1 MFPRLLILF
10 IGIPLIELF
19 LFVQIG
25 RRIGLEPTIAIV
37 ILTGFLG
44 AVLTK
49 RQGLQVLAKYQKALA
64 EGRMPHAE
72 VIEGL
77 MILVAG
83 AVLLTPGFL
92 TDAIGFALLVPPVR
106 AVVRQF
112 AGRYLKDRV
121 NVSVTGM
128 GVNVGGTTG
137 SSGDAA
143 GAPRAKPISKPPSNG
158 PVIDVDAEVEVHD
171 VDKK

>member
-10 IGIPLIELF
+10 IGIPLIELV
-19 LFVQIG
+19 LFY
-25 RRIGLEPTIAIV
+25 RIGSLIGLGPTVATV

-44 AVLTK
+44 AALTK

-92 TDAIGFALLVPPVR
+92 TDAIGFAMLIPPVR
-106 AVVRQF
+106 AVIRQF
-112 AGRYLKDRV
+112 AGRYLKNRV

-128 GVNVGGTTG
+128 GVDLGAG
-137 SSGDAA
+137 SSPGNDPTA
-143 GAPRAKPISKPPSNG
+143 APRSKPPLNG
-158 PVIDVDAEVEVHD
+158 PVIDVEAEVEVHD
-171 VDKK
+171 ASKK

>member
-10 IGIPLIELF
+10 IGIPLIELV
-19 LFVQIG
+19 LFYQIG
-25 RRIGLEPTIAIV
+25 LRIGVPATIATV

-44 AVLTK
+44 AALTK

-92 TDAIGFALLVPPVR
+92 TDLIGFAMLVPPVR
-106 AVVRQF
+106 AVVRQI
-112 AGRYLKDRV
+112 AARYLKGRV
-121 NVSVTGM
+121 NVSVAGM
-128 GVNVGGTTG
+128 GVNVGGGNDTTG
-137 SSGDAA
+137 S
-143 GAPRAKPISKPPSNG
+143 PRPKPQSKPPIDG
-158 PVIDVDAEVEVHD
+158 PVIDVDAEVEVRD
-171 VDKK
+171 PAKK

>member
-10 IGIPLIELF
+10 IGIPLIELV
-19 LFVQIG
+19 LFY
-25 RRIGLEPTIAIV
+25 RIGSLIGLGPTVATV

-44 AVLTK
+44 AALTR

-92 TDAIGFALLVPPVR
+92 TDAIGFAMLIPPVR
-106 AVVRQF
+106 AVIRQF
-112 AGRYLKDRV
+112 AGRYLKKRV
-121 NVSVTGM
+121 NVSVAGM
-128 GVNVGGTTG
+128 GVDIGAGSGVGNDPT
-137 SSGDAA
+137 A
-143 GAPRAKPISKPPSNG
+143 APRSKPPIDG
-158 PVIDVDAEVEVHD
+158 PVIDVEAEVEVE
-171 VDKK
+171 VQSEPKK

>member
-121 NVSVTGM
+121 NVSVAGM
-128 GVNVGGTTG
+128 GVNVGGQTG
-137 SSGDAA
+137 TGGNAT
-143 GAPRAKPISKPPSNG
+143 GAPRAKPPIDG
-158 PVIDVDAEVEVHD
+158 PIIDVDAEVEVHN
-171 VDKK
+171 VGKK

>member
-10 IGIPLIELF
+10 VGIPLIELYLF
-19 LFVQIG
+19 LLIG
-25 RRIGLEPTIAIV
+25 SRIGLGATIATV

-44 AVLTK
+44 AALTK

-92 TDAIGFALLVPPVR
+92 TDAIGFAMLIPPVR

-112 AGRYLKDRV
+112 AGRYLKGRV
-121 NVSVTGM
+121 NVSVSGM
-128 GVNVGGTTG
+128 GVNVGAGN
-137 SSGDAA
+137 DAA
-143 GAPRAKPISKPPSNG
+143 AAPRSKPISKPPLDG
-158 PVIDVDAEVEVHD
+158 PVIDVDAEVEVHEA
-171 VDKK
+171 DKK